1 MCAGVLAVYT
11 RLLILH
17 SPVPSRLFLLSI
29 RHFAFFFGFVLSA
42 TPYHVVMIV
51 RGAAASIRTRR
62 R

>member
-1 MCAGVLAVYT
+1 V
-11 RLLILH
+11 
-17 SPVPSRLFLLSI
+17 SSRLFLLSI